1 MTTITMADLLPLVP
15 EFFLL
20 GALCVLLL
28 ADLFIQQSQ
37 RAVTHWLAIVVLAV
51 TGVLVWKV
59 QGDASL
65 AATAFGGMFVN
76 DGVAGICKLFILAS
90 TALVFVF
97 SKPYLQPRKLFQ
109 GEFYTLILFA
119 VLGMMFLSS
128 AGNMLTAYLG
138 LELLALPAYALVA
151 LDRDN
156 GRSSEA
162 AIKYFVLGAL
172 ASGMLLYGISMI
184 YGATGSLDFG
194 SIRGAVVS
202 NALSPEL
209 LTFGLVFI
217 VIGIAFKFGAA
228 PFHMWVPDV
237 YEGAPTAVTLFIGSV
252 PKIAAFALA
261 YRLLADALGPKWVDW
276 HDMLAVLALLSLAI
290 GNLVA
295 LAQTN
300 LKRMLAYSTISHV
313 GFIFLGLIA
322 GTSEGYAAALF
333 YAITYALTA
342 TAAFGLII
350 FMSRAGFEAEEI
362 SDFRGLNQRNSWY
375 ALLVLLV
382 MASLA
387 GIPLFVGFLAKFLVL
402 KALLGTPGMLW
413 LVLMAAVFAVIG
425 AFYYLRV
432 MKVVYFDEPANDEP
446 LLLHDDLPFRWALGL
461 NVLALVGLGVAGGPL
476 ISWCLRAVAGS

>member
-1 MTTITMADLLPLVP
+1 MNPISMADLQPLVP

-28 ADLFIQQSQ
+28 ADLFVKQAQ
-37 RAVTHWLAIVVLAV
+37 RAVTHWLAIAVLLLTA
-51 TGVLVWKV
+51 GLVYRV
-59 QGDASL
+59 SGDSSL
-65 AATAFGGMFVN
+65 ASSAFGGMFVN
-76 DGVAGICKLFILAS
+76 DGVAALCKIFTLIS
-90 TALVFVF
+90 TALVFVYA
-97 SKPYLQPRKLFQ
+97 KPYLIPRKLFQ

-119 VLGMMFLSS
+119 VLGMMFLAS

-138 LELLALPAYALVA
+138 LELLALPSYALVA

-162 AIKYFVLGAL
+162 AMKYFVLGAL

-184 YGATGSLDFG
+184 YGATGSLDFA
-194 SIRGAVVS
+194 SIRAALVS
-202 NALSPEL
+202 NSPHPWL
-209 LTFGLVFI
+209 MTFGLVFV

-237 YEGAPTAVTLFIGSV
+237 YEGAPTPVTMFIGSA

-261 YRLLADALGPKWVDW
+261 YRLLEDALAPLFNDW
-276 HDMLAVLALLSLAI
+276 RGMLAVLALLSLAI

-313 GFIFLGLIA
+313 GFLLLGLIA
-322 GTSEGYAAALF
+322 GTVEGYAAALF
-333 YAITYALTA
+333 YAVTYSITA
-342 TAAFGLII
+342 TAAFGLIV
-350 FMSRAGFEAEEI
+350 FMSRGGFEAEEI
-362 SDFRGLNQRNSWY
+362 DDFRGLNQRNGWY
-375 ALLVLLV
+375 ALMVLLV

-387 GIPLFVGFLAKFLVL
+387 GVPLFVGFLAKLQVL
-402 KALLGTPGMLW
+402 KAAVGSDMLW
-413 LVLMAAVFAVIG
+413 LALAAGVFAVIG

-432 MKVVYFDEPANDEP
+432 IKAVYFDEPSPSSHLEMP
-446 LLLHDDLPFRWALGL
+446 TDLPFRVVLSA
-461 NVLALVGLGVAGGPL
+461 NVLALVALGVFGGPLMRWCLNAVAGG
-476 ISWCLRAVAGS
+476 